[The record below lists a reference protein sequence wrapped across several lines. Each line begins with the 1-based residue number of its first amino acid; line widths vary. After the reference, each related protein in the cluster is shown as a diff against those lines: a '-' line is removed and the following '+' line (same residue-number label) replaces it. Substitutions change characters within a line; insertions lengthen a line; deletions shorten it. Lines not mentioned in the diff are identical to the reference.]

1 MLTMVVRGLP
11 SSMTQLS
18 LVQMFSSYGRVFDVS
33 VATDIFSGQCKG
45 FGTLRM
51 EGHEARAA
59 IAGLNGTTQD
69 GAFIRVTLDD
79 GRKRRGR

>member
-1 MLTMVVRGLP
+1 MLSMVVRGLP
-11 SSMTQLS
+11 STATQLS
-18 LVQMFSSYGRVFDVS
+18 LTQLFSAYGRVFDVR

-59 IAGLNGTTQD
+59 IASLNGTTQD
-69 GAFIRVTLDD
+69 GALIRVSLDD
-79 GRKRRGR
+79 GRKSRRR

>member
-11 SSMTQLS
+11 STMTQLA
-18 LVQMFSSYGRVFDVS
+18 LAQLFSTYGRVFDVCL
-33 VATDIFSGQCKG
+33 ATDIFNGQCKG

-59 IAGLNGTTQD
+59 VAALNGTTLD
-69 GAFIRVTLDD
+69 GAFVRVSLDD
-79 GRKRRGR
+79 GRRRRRH

>member
-1 MLTMVVRGLP
+1 MLMMVVRGLP
-11 SSMTQLS
+11 TSMTQLS
-18 LVQMFSSYGRVFDVS
+18 LAQIFSAYGRVFDVTL
-33 VATDIFSGQCKG
+33 ATEIFSGQCKG

-59 IAGLNGTTQD
+59 IAGLNGTTQE
-69 GAFIRVTLDD
+69 GAFIRVSLDD